1 MGWVQ
6 FRSRR
11 DPAFWLPL
19 ALIALILVPL
29 GVATN
34 VWVEAWVAELRE
46 LARSDPDAALAQ
58 ALYILRLSSWCFSS
72 FLVVVCAFLFRYFQ
86 LGKQEGRLSPSGWWS
101 LGSFRYAVGATARRM
116 TRYGPFATAI
126 LLAAALGLVVAVE
139 YVALLLG
146 SGGLA
151 A

>member
-1 MGWVQ
+1 
-6 FRSRR
+6 
-11 DPAFWLPL
+11 
-19 ALIALILVPL
+19 
-29 GVATN
+29 
-34 VWVEAWVAELRE
+34 
-46 LARSDPDAALAQ
+46 
-58 ALYILRLSSWCFSS
+58 
-72 FLVVVCAFLFRYFQ
+72 
-86 LGKQEGRLSPSGWWS
+86 
-101 LGSFRYAVGATARRM
+101 M